1 MIKNDVTEE
10 AVHHQTLL
18 GARPI
23 ATNATITSLFDTFKI
38 KNEESS
44 GKNTEDLA
52 TTVATVAADLHPLS
66 VGNDGVDDVP
76 FDVLATRRF
85 TSLKRSNN
93 N

>member
-18 GARPI
+18 GAKPI

-38 KNEESS
+38 KNEDSS
-44 GKNTEDLA
+44 IKNPDDLA